1 MCRSPS
7 RASAQRLVKIFE
19 ISFERCLAEMSSKPE
34 GAKRFLP
41 FIIIGVVLAAVVVA
55 VVLMSRPNSTSTNA
69 QSNAVANTNAARL
82 PSGEAQQGA
91 PNPHMRGGERAQVT
105 LEEFS
110 DFQCPACGGLDP
122 GLRRIS
128 NDYGER
134 VRWVFRNFPLTMHK
148 YSFIAARAAE
158 AAGVQGKFWEMHD
171 IIYDNQ
177 KAWSDAPEPRDLFN
191 SYAAQ
196 LGLDVERFK
205 ADLNR
210 QDLAD
215 RIKMDYDRGI
225 SLNVRGTP
233 TIFLNGHELMP
244 GKLPTEQDIRHEI
257 DAAIGSSGK

>member
-1 MCRSPS
+1 
-7 RASAQRLVKIFE
+7 
-19 ISFERCLAEMSSKPE
+19 MSSNPE

-41 FIIIGVVLAAVVVA
+41 FVIIGVVLAAVIVA
-55 VVLMSRPNSTSTNA
+55 VVLMSRPNSTNTNA
-69 QSNAVANTNAARL
+69 QSNAVANANANAARL
-82 PSGEAQQGA
+82 QTREPEQGA
-91 PNPHMRGGERAQVT
+91 PNPHARGGEHASVT

-110 DFQCPACGGLDP
+110 DFECPACGGLDP

-128 NDYGER
+128 KDYGER

-171 IIYDNQ
+171 MLYDNQ

-215 RIKMDYDRGI
+215 RIKMDYDRGV

-233 TIFLNGHELMP
+233 TIYLNGSELMP

-257 DAAIGSSGK
+257 DAALGSSGK